1 MITLIFRYDEIRN
14 VSFERSGGSTR
25 SFDISVLTNND
36 IGYTFSSIEKN
47 EYQKLY
53 DYFKNKKITVKAQG
67 SGGKGGTLNFDE
79 DDKVDHYL
87 EGKVLSFLEASSLSM
102 KIQIMGE
109 YLGVKFFLFFFSF
122 HFHILHTKSGIFEF
136 NHFLFN

>member
-79 DDKVDHYL
+79 DEKVDHYL
-87 EGKVLSFLEASSLSM
+87 EGKNTVTFDQNY
-102 KIQIMGE
+102 I
-109 YLGVKFFLFFFSF
+109 
-122 HFHILHTKSGIFEF
+122 H
-136 NHFLFN
+136 

>member
-1 MITLIFRYDEIRN
+1 M
-14 VSFERSGGSTR
+14 SFERSGGSTR

-87 EGKVLSFLEASSLSM
+87 EGKNTVRMNYRISSYSFRGNYPFLNLE
-102 KIQIMGE
+102 IQRSQYIK
-109 YLGVKFFLFFFSF
+109 VRKLFKGGNYSRA
-122 HFHILHTKSGIFEF
+122 
-136 NHFLFN
+136 

>member
-1 MITLIFRYDEIRN
+1 M
-14 VSFERSGGSTR
+14 SFERSGGSTR

-87 EGKVLSFLEASSLSM
+87 EGKNTVTFDQNYVHSFTLWLKKHARNYCKSKFTLM
-102 KIQIMGE
+102 KM
-109 YLGVKFFLFFFSF
+109 KK
-122 HFHILHTKSGIFEF
+122 HGIF
-136 NHFLFN
+136 LRKKIL

>member
-1 MITLIFRYDEIRN
+1 MLSFWPKIVSIFRYDEIRN

-87 EGKVLSFLEASSLSM
+87 EGKNTAQWQKWLLYMAVATLRLNDLS
-102 KIQIMGE
+102 
-109 YLGVKFFLFFFSF
+109 Y
-122 HFHILHTKSGIFEF
+122 
-136 NHFLFN
+136 

>member
-1 MITLIFRYDEIRN
+1 M
-14 VSFERSGGSTR
+14 SFERSGGSTR

-87 EGKVLSFLEASSLSM
+87 EGKNTVTYDQNYGHSSEEQHIVPTFRLSPFQALSPFIRITPQKNCPHSLDF
-102 KIQIMGE
+102 KLVPV
-109 YLGVKFFLFFFSF
+109 Y
-122 HFHILHTKSGIFEF
+122 
-136 NHFLFN
+136 

>member
-1 MITLIFRYDEIRN
+1 MDLKATSANQQTLIITIFRYDEIRN

-36 IGYTFSSIEKN
+36 ISYTFSSIEKN

-87 EGKVLSFLEASSLSM
+87 EGKNTAQWQKCLLYMAVATLKLNDLS
-102 KIQIMGE
+102 
-109 YLGVKFFLFFFSF
+109 
-122 HFHILHTKSGIFEF
+122 
-136 NHFLFN
+136 N